1 MEWPPDGAP
10 LGSPGSAATAGFGSD
25 CLRPSSGAADV
36 TSLSPPRRLP
46 RSPSPAARSHSLS
59 PPRRRPG
66 SPRPAA
72 VEAEAF
78 GSPIRCATSCS
89 PLQHRPPLAPPSP
102 AEPGASSAFFGAGPS
117 GAVASEAFALPRGCA
132 GFSDASPSRSSCFR
146 ACAGLVPS
154 WDFPLSTQEKRDRA
168 MRICEKEVW
177 LASRHA
183 DRRGQRLWK
192 MRAQAAAQVA
202 VERGRRHEVR
212 FLRLEAETLK
222 EENRWLRERVRSL
235 LAVLV
240 AADQPSAVASAF
252 AGAERLEVQRRC
264 RRSYSGM
271 GGSEGLTRLRP
282 GSAPAADGL
291 RHWRS
296 ARLRLRRLR
305 REVREARGLA
315 AKGRRALREV
325 SHSCGGSR
333 CQAAVKT
340 SEGDAGV
347 ACESHRAVEKQ
358 AAVAEH
364 ELIVR
369 ALQKELEEQAQA
381 QAFAAEQTETIQ
393 ALRWQL
399 KETHVDEE
407 ALQALRLQLQE
418 KDVFIASLRV
428 QAELVGVRKGLE
440 QQLAGG
446 QDFDSRCHSLME
458 SLSRLMHEPVPAVA
472 VRPTHGFP
480 GSPLHSPQRGGGG
493 GGSPLADVA
502 TPLRG
507 KRRNPAPGSP
517 QATVA
522 PAQLHLRRAAA
533 PPPLRFDAAA
543 TSVEDPSP

>member
-1 MEWPPDGAP
+1 
-10 LGSPGSAATAGFGSD
+10 
-25 CLRPSSGAADV
+25 
-36 TSLSPPRRLP
+36 
-46 RSPSPAARSHSLS
+46 
-59 PPRRRPG
+59 
-66 SPRPAA
+66 
-72 VEAEAF
+72 
-78 GSPIRCATSCS
+78 
-89 PLQHRPPLAPPSP
+89 
-102 AEPGASSAFFGAGPS
+102 
-117 GAVASEAFALPRGCA
+117 
-132 GFSDASPSRSSCFR
+132 
-146 ACAGLVPS
+146 
-154 WDFPLSTQEKRDRA
+154 

-192 MRAQAAAQVA
+192 MRTQAAAQVA

-235 LAVLV
+235 LAELV

-264 RRSYSGM
+264 RRRNSGM

-282 GSAPAADGL
+282 GSAPAADCL

-333 CQAAVKT
+333 CQAV
-340 SEGDAGV
+340 
-347 ACESHRAVEKQ
+347 
-358 AAVAEH
+358 VAEH

-369 ALQKELEEQAQA
+369 ALQNELEEQAQA
-381 QAFAAEQTETIQ
+381 QAFAAEQTEHHINAELHAAAELRSSELRRVESRCEETIQ

-399 KETHVDEE
+399 KEKHADEE

-458 SLSRLMHEPVPAVA
+458 SLSRLMHEPVPPVA

-480 GSPLHSPQRGGGG
+480 GSPLHSPRRGGGGGG

-517 QATVA
+517 PATVA